1 MQKLRIAILTH
12 SVNPRGGVVHAL
24 QLAEALH
31 DLGHDVTLIAP
42 ANPGKIFFRPARCNT
57 TLIPLPTLVCD
68 LNATVGQR
76 IQAYINYF
84 SWPDIET
91 YDIYHAQ
98 DAISGCAMAD
108 LTERGIING
117 FVRTV
122 HHLDDFDD
130 ILLTAWQSKS
140 FHSAEQVL
148 CVSRDWQNKLS
159 NDYGITA
166 LQINN
171 GIDAQR
177 YTPKP
182 QAPDDELRKMLGL
195 TQDGPLFLAI
205 GGVEARKNTLRIFA
219 AFREVLQQRP
229 DAKLLIVGG
238 ASLLDHSEYRQQFD
252 AAVADSGILDGI
264 GQPLMMTGPLPDVD
278 MPILF
283 RLADALVFPSLNE
296 GFGLVVLEAISSGTP
311 VIVSARPPFTE
322 YLKFEDCIWTNPEDS
337 LAIATAMRVA
347 IEEFPKER
355 LPAIAQRLTAEYSWQ
370 NSARSHLN
378 IYHSLIKTRGTTH
391 A

>member
-283 RLADALVFPSLNE
+283 RLADARCFP
-296 GFGLVVLEAISSGTP
+296 
-311 VIVSARPPFTE
+311 R
-322 YLKFEDCIWTNPEDS
+322 
-337 LAIATAMRVA
+337 
-347 IEEFPKER
+347 
-355 LPAIAQRLTAEYSWQ
+355 
-370 NSARSHLN
+370 
-378 IYHSLIKTRGTTH
+378 
-391 A
+391 